1 MPAPDPSLAHLAD
14 NAGDRR
20 QRLLAELGDAVRA
33 NQRATAQMDE
43 AAAALMGVNRTD
55 AHLLDILEQH
65 RRMSAGALATEA
77 SLTSGAITAAVD
89 RLERAGYVQ
98 RIPDPDD
105 RRRVLVEATERA
117 RQVSWELFGPMA
129 EAASEML
136 ADYSDE
142 QLELVI
148 EFNRVGRELQERRAA
163 ELRERLAERPATAS
177 ARRRPATRT
186 GARITRAQPSV
197 SRVRR
202 SLTTAVCS

>member
-1 MPAPDPSLAHLAD
+1 MPTPDPSLADFAD

-33 NQRATAQMDE
+33 NQRATAQIDE
-43 AAAALMGVNRTD
+43 AAAALMGVNQTD

-89 RLERAGYVQ
+89 RLQRAGYAQ

-117 RQVSWELFGPMA
+117 RQMSWELFGPMV

-136 ADYSDE
+136 SDYSDE
-142 QLELVI
+142 QLELLI
-148 EFNRVGRELQERRAA
+148 EFNRVGRELQERQAA
-163 ELRERLAERPATAS
+163 ELRERLAEQPATGS
-177 ARRRPATRT
+177 ARRHPATRT
-186 GARITRAQPSV
+186 ERG
-197 SRVRR
+197 
-202 SLTTAVCS
+202 